1 MLINGLDHVNIIT
14 DDLDGTAA
22 FYERALGLHRT
33 ATPVTGFKGA
43 WLSDADG
50 NAIVHVMWKDP
61 AGNFG
66 AEHVP
71 GSVTGAV
78 HHVAFRCRGYDG
90 AIERLK
96 AAGLQYFTNE
106 IRNVGMRQIFLRD
119 PNAINIELNFAGE

>member
-14 DDLDGTAA
+14 NDLDGTAA
-22 FYERALGLHRT
+22 FYEDVLGLHRT
-33 ATPVTGFKGA
+33 ATPVANFKGA

-50 NAIVHVMWKDP
+50 NAIVHLIWKDP

-71 GSVTGAV
+71 GSVTGAF

-90 AIERLK
+90 TIERLK

-106 IRNVGMRQIFLRD
+106 IRHIGVRQIFLRD
-119 PNAINIELNFAGE
+119 PNAINIELNFADE